1 MADFNIKTYD
11 NRLHNIYI
19 TGEVDETMWQTF
31 VDKINEIKAADREID
46 EINVGTL
53 SLFGIEAQAIHPP
66 INIYLNTYGGCI
78 HDMLAIYDEI
88 RVLTT
93 LYEVNIICT
102 GKVMSAGTIIMLA
115 VPLDHRFSYS
125 NTTFMYHSLSAFAF
139 GKIKEMEENV
149 EESKRLHKIM
159 WNIYKTNTA
168 IPKEKLDE
176 IYKSKIDWFITADQ
190 AKKYKI
196 ISKII

>member
-19 TGEVDETMWQTF
+19 TGEVDETMWQTL

-46 EINVGTL
+46 ETNVGTL

-115 VPLDHRFSYS
+115 VPLEHRFSYS

-159 WNIYKTNTA
+159 WNIYKDNTA

-196 ISKII
+196 ISKIL

>member
-1 MADFNIKTYD
+1 MADFTIKTYD
-11 NRLHNIYI
+11 TKLHNIYI

-31 VDKINEIKAADREID
+31 VDKINEIKAADTEID

-53 SLFGIEAQAIHPP
+53 SLFGISAQAIHPP

-88 RVLTT
+88 RALAKI
-93 LYEVNIICT
+93 YEVNIICT
-102 GKVMSAGTIIMLA
+102 GKIMSAGTIIMLA
-115 VPLDHRFSYS
+115 VPLEHRFSYS
-125 NTTFMYHSLSAFAF
+125 NTTFMYHSLSAFAC

-159 WNIYKTNTA
+159 WNIYKENTS

-176 IYKSKIDWFITADQ
+176 IYKSKIDWFISAEQ

>member
-19 TGEVDETMWQTF
+19 TGEVDETMWQTL

-66 INIYLNTYGGCI
+66 INIYLNTYGGVL
-78 HDMLAIYDEI
+78 HDSFAIYDEI
-88 RVLTT
+88 RALTKI
-93 LYEVNIICT
+93 YEVNIICT

-115 VPLDHRFSYS
+115 VPLEHRFSYS
-125 NTTFMYHSLSAFAF
+125 NTTFMYHTLAGVTY
-139 GKIKEMEENV
+139 GKIKEMEEST
-149 EESKRLHKIM
+149 EESKRLHKLM
-159 WNIYKTNTA
+159 WNIYKENTA
-168 IPKEKLDE
+168 IPKDKLDE

>member
-19 TGEVDETMWQTF
+19 TGEVDETMWQTL
-31 VDKINEIKAADREID
+31 VDKINEIKAADRDID
-46 EINVGTL
+46 ETNVGTL

-66 INIYLNTYGGCI
+66 INIYLNTYGGVVY
-78 HDMLAIYDEI
+78 DMLAIYDEI
-88 RVLTT
+88 RALTT

-115 VPLDHRFSYS
+115 VPLEHRFAYS
-125 NTTFMYHSLSAFAF
+125 NTTFMYHSLSSWAI
-139 GKIKEMEENV
+139 GKVKDIEEST

-159 WNIYKTNTA
+159 WTIYKTNTA
-168 IPKEKLDE
+168 IPKDKLDD

-196 ISKII
+196 ISKVI

>member
-19 TGEVDETMWQTF
+19 TGEVDETMWQTL

-46 EINVGTL
+46 ETNVGTL

-66 INIYLNTYGGCI
+66 INIYLNNYGGCI

-115 VPLDHRFSYS
+115 VPLEHRFSYS

-159 WNIYKTNTA
+159 WNIYKDNTA

-196 ISKII
+196 ISKIL

>member
-1 MADFNIKTYD
+1 MADFTIKTYD
-11 NRLHNIYI
+11 TKLHNIYI
-19 TGEVDETMWQTF
+19 TGEVDETMWSTL
-31 VDKINEIKAADREID
+31 VDKINEIKAADTEID

-53 SLFGIEAQAIHPP
+53 SLFGISAQAIHPP

-88 RVLTT
+88 RALTKI
-93 LYEVNIICT
+93 YEVNIICT
-102 GKVMSAGTIIMLA
+102 GKIMSAGTIIMLA
-115 VPLDHRFSYS
+115 VPLENRFSYA
-125 NTTFMYHSLSAFAF
+125 NTTFMYHTLASVTW
-139 GKIKEMEENV
+139 GKIKEMEEST
-149 EESKRLHKIM
+149 EESKRLHKLM
-159 WNIYKTNTA
+159 WNIYKENTS

-176 IYKSKIDWFITADQ
+176 IYKSKIDWFISAEQ

>member
-1 MADFNIKTYD
+1 MADFTIKTYD
-11 NRLHNIYI
+11 TKLHNIYI

-31 VDKINEIKAADREID
+31 VDKINEIKAADTEID
-46 EINVGTL
+46 ETNVGTL
-53 SLFGIEAQAIHPP
+53 SLFGISAQAIHPP

-88 RVLTT
+88 RALTKI
-93 LYEVNIICT
+93 YEVNIICT
-102 GKVMSAGTIIMLA
+102 GKIMSAGTIIMLA
-115 VPLDHRFSYS
+115 VPLEHRFSYS
-125 NTTFMYHSLSAFAF
+125 NTTFMYHSLSAFAW

-159 WNIYKTNTA
+159 WNIYKENTS

-176 IYKSKIDWFITADQ
+176 IYKSKIDWFISAEQ

-196 ISKII
+196 ISKIL